1 VGPFVRI
8 GSSVPSRLFGDE
20 RPFGMLLLRLLL
32 LVEYCEKY
40 KCHNRAC
47 PFFSSFLDFCFASS
61 SDACCFFFGSSSS
74 SSSSSSAALYS
85 TGFLFLF
92 FFVRFFFVGV
102 HGHYPRRLP
111 RGGGGGAGRGHPST
125 RAPAFCG
132 SRGALATCWNGHA
145 GLARSP
151 PKRVDRVITAQCA
164 TPNLL
169 HTENSV
175 RVWAVSRPRPSKS
188 GSLPNEN
195 YSTPSGDPPS
205 VNRKYCGG
213 EERTNSLRQIPFV
226 VLVGMCGS

>member
-1 VGPFVRI
+1 MSFFLVFFGF
-8 GSSVPSRLFGDE
+8 LF
-20 RPFGMLLLRLLL
+20 
-32 LVEYCEKY
+32 
-40 KCHNRAC
+40 
-47 PFFSSFLDFCFASS
+47 
-61 SDACCFFFGSSSS
+61 CFFFGC
-74 SSSSSSAALYS
+74 L
-85 TGFLFLF
+85 LLLLRIVIVIVIVF
-92 FFVRFFFVGV
+92 FCCPVQHRLLVLVLFVRFFFVGV

-132 SRGALATCWNGHA
+132 SRGALATCWNRHA